1 MEDYPWIIPAA
12 LTSSSV
18 LVVMII
24 MTMTVTI
31 TIKLISENI

>member
-1 MEDYPWIIPAA
+1 MEDYPWITPAA

-18 LVVMII
+18 LVVMIVI
-24 MTMTVTI
+24 TITVTI